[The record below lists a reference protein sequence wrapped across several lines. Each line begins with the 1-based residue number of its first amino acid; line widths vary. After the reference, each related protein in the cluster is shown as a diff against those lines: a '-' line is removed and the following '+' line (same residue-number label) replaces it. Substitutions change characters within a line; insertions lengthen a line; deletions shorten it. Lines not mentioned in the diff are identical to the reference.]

1 MCPLDSRSAGIDF
14 GVRQTRL
21 IHVSEPPRFDEKFQF
36 TLADADSYV
45 NLVLWCKCP
54 EVLDKGISFS
64 PRLRLKTRLEEKRKK
79 LG

>member
-1 MCPLDSRSAGIDF
+1 MTKHFFRNLVFFLGIDF

-36 TLADADSYV
+36 TLADAESYV

-54 EVLDKGISFS
+54 EVLDKGISTKALWS
-64 PRLRLKTRLEEKRKK
+64 RITKNLD
-79 LG
+79 